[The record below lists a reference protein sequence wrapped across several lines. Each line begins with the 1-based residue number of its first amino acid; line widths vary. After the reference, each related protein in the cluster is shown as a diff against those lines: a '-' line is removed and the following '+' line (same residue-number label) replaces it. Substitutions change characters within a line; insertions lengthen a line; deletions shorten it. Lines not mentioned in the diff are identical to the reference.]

1 MKTST
6 KDQHILVVGA
16 TGNLGF
22 QICRQLAFSKKD
34 VTALVR
40 TSSLAERVAD
50 LQQLGVKL
58 VTGDLKDATSIN
70 RALDGITTVISTATT
85 VRSAK
90 EGDSINSVDMTGQL
104 ALVEQAEA
112 RGVNR
117 FIYVS
122 FPPMQGDFPL
132 QNAKRKVENR
142 LIAGKMDFVILQ
154 PTYFMEAW
162 LSPALGFDFP
172 NAKAT
177 IYGDGTRQISWIS
190 IGDVAEFATAA
201 ITDETLK
208 NKTIQLGGPEALS
221 PHNVVQIFEKT
232 LGKKFEVAHV
242 PLEAIQQQHHSA
254 PDDLTKTFTGLM
266 LNYAAGSTVDMRKV
280 NNDIPIRL
288 SSVADYARKVFDNVQ
303 KAGGPHF

>member
-1 MKTST
+1 MTNVTST
-6 KDQHILVVGA
+6 NVLVVGA

-22 QICRQLAFSKKD
+22 QICRQLALSKND

-40 TSSLAERVAD
+40 ISSSTERVAD

-70 RALDGITTVISTATT
+70 RALDGITTVISTATA
-85 VRSAK
+85 VRSAQ
-90 EGDSINSVDMTGQL
+90 EGDSINSVDMTTQL

-112 RGVNR
+112 QGVNR

-132 QNAKRKVENR
+132 QNAKRKVESR
-142 LIAGKMDFVILQ
+142 LPSGKMDFVILQ

-177 IYGDGTRQISWIS
+177 VYGEGTRQISWIS

-201 ITDETLK
+201 ITESTLK

-221 PHNVVQIFEKT
+221 PLEVIQIFEKT
-232 LGKKFEVAHV
+232 FGKKFEVAHV
-242 PLEAIQQQHHSA
+242 PLEAIQQQHESA
-254 PDDLTKTFTGLM
+254 PDDLTKTFTALM
-266 LNYAAGSTVDMRKV
+266 LNYTAGSTVDMRNV

-288 SSVADYARKVFDNVQ
+288 QSVADYARRVLVNLK
-303 KAGGPHF
+303 K